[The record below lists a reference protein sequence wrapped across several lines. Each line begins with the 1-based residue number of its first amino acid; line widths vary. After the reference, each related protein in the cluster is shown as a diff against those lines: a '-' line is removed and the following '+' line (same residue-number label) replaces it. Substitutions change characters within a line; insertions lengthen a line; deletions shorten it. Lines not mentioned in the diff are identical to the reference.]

1 MNGAEAMVST
11 MVAAGMGP
19 CFANPGTTELHLV
32 AALDAVPGSRA
43 VLGTFEGVCT
53 GAADG
58 YGRMAD
64 RPAWTLL
71 HLGPGLANGAAN
83 LHNARRART
92 PLVSVVGDHATWHRS
107 ADAPL
112 TTDLAGLAAPVS
124 DQVMQTG
131 TAGAVPKDLVKAASA
146 AARGQ
151 VVTLLVPAD
160 HAWGP
165 SETSGL
171 DAVPDVTLRRDRPG
185 TETVEQAAAAVRA
198 AQRPLL
204 LLGGTGCR
212 AAGLRA
218 AAATGVELLVETF
231 PARWERGGDLPAPG
245 KLQYV
250 PELARD
256 QLAQHDLVLLA
267 GARPPV
273 SFFGYPGQPSALT
286 TGHQQVRTL
295 AGPDEDAAAALADL
309 AAALAADG
317 TGAGSGAERRQAA
330 PRPQRPTGALDLTTL
345 GAAVAALQ
353 PEGAIVVDESNTS
366 GVAYTQAAAGAAP
379 HTTLSLTGG
388 AIGFGPPAATGAAV
402 ACPDRPVINLQA
414 DGSALYTLQALWTQ
428 AREGLDVTTVI
439 CANDSYRILRYEL
452 GRLGAQDGRAALGL
466 TDLGHPATDWVAL
479 AAGFGVP
486 GRRAGTAD
494 ELTEALAVALSE
506 PGPHLVEARL

>member
-1 MNGAEAMVST
+1 MNGAEVMVST

-92 PLVSVVGDHATWHRS
+92 PLVSVVGDHATWHRI

-124 DQVMQTG
+124 DQVIQTG
-131 TAGAVPKDLVKAASA
+131 TAGAVAKDLVKAASA

-160 HAWGP
+160 HSWGP
-165 SETSGL
+165 SEAAGL
-171 DAVPDVTLRRDRPG
+171 DTVPDVTLRRDRPG

-212 AAGLRA
+212 AGGLRA

-250 PELARD
+250 RELAGD
-256 QLAQHDLVLLA
+256 QLARHDLVLLA

-273 SFFGYPGQPSALT
+273 SFFGYPGRPSALT
-286 TGHQQVRTL
+286 AEHQQVRTL

-317 TGAGSGAERRQAA
+317 TGAGSAAERRHAA
-330 PRPQRPTGALDLTTL
+330 PRPQRPTGALDLSTL
-345 GAAVAALQ
+345 GAAVA
-353 PEGAIVVDESNTS
+353 ESNTS
-366 GVAYTQAAAGAAP
+366 GVAYNQAAAGAAP

-452 GRLGAQDGRAALGL
+452 GRLGAQDGRAAIGL